1 MKAAAVLC
9 IPMAL
14 TGQDTYF
21 KEPVASPWLPAW
33 ELTLRGDRIDDP
45 EEGRRIVE
53 RGSARLRLLWSWEQG
68 AWSGALSSWSALG
81 TDGNRFN
88 ADRYDQQPSNGTR
101 LDAAWIQ
108 VRGASDSGFLELRLG
123 HQENPLLSQESLW
136 DKDLRLS
143 GATLRAAYRGTGR
156 PWPRPKVVDTVE
168 LALKLGYRQQ
178 RFHPHPQPPPTA
190 LPEARERLG
199 LPRYRNHHA
208 LSDALATAE
217 LFLALRARL
226 GARTLRELS

>member
-1 MKAAAVLC
+1 MSML
-9 IPMAL
+9 
-14 TGQDTYF
+14 F
-21 KEPVASPWLPAW
+21 WSSPAW
-33 ELTLRGDRIDDP
+33 ETLTYWALDLETSGLRPASDQILSVGLVPVRGGVVRLAEQYYTLVRPAEP
-45 EEGRRIVE
+45 ERLSLEGLRAHHILPSELGHAPALAQVLPE
-53 RGSARLRLLWSWEQG
+53 VDARLREGVLLLHY
-68 AWSGALSSWSALG
+68 A
-81 TDGNRFN
+81 
-88 ADRYDQQPSNGTR
+88 R
-101 LDAAWIQ
+101 LDLA
-108 VRGASDSGFLELRLG
+108 F
-123 HQENPLLSQESLW
+123 
-136 DKDLRLS
+136 
-143 GATLRAAYRGTGR
+143 LRAAYRRSGR

>member
-1 MKAAAVLC
+1 MSML
-9 IPMAL
+9 
-14 TGQDTYF
+14 F
-21 KEPVASPWLPAW
+21 WSSPAW
-33 ELTLRGDRIDDP
+33 ETLTYWALDLETSGLRPASDQILSVGLVPVRGGVVRLAEQYYTLVRPAGP
-45 EEGRRIVE
+45 ERLSLEGLPAHHILPSELGHAPALAQVLPE
-53 RGSARLRLLWSWEQG
+53 VDARLREGVLLLHY
-68 AWSGALSSWSALG
+68 A
-81 TDGNRFN
+81 
-88 ADRYDQQPSNGTR
+88 R
-101 LDAAWIQ
+101 LDLA
-108 VRGASDSGFLELRLG
+108 F
-123 HQENPLLSQESLW
+123 
-136 DKDLRLS
+136 
-143 GATLRAAYRGTGR
+143 LRAAYRRTGR